1 MRTGDVPRPHAD
13 DENRYW
19 PTFFGIGQAHAIANA
34 DDELPAGRLVVPDPE
49 QRHGWREHYVP
60 AAPATAKAG
69 TRSIGFRR
77 P

>member
-1 MRTGDVPRPHAD
+1 MRRGDVRRPHAD
-13 DENRYW
+13 DDDW
-19 PTFFGIGQAHAIANA
+19 DAPTFFGIGQAHAIANE

-60 AAPATAKAG
+60 AAPAAAKAR